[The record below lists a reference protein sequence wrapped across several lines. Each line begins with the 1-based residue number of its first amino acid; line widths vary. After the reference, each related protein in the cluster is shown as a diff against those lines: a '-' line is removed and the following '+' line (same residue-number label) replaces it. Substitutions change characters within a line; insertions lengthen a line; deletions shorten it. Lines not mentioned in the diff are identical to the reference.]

1 MKSKGLAE
9 ILFKDIDKTVEFYE
23 KKYPDRNLPEGA
35 CVTRLGPSPTGF
47 IHLGNLYGA
56 FVDERVAHLSEG
68 VFYLRIE
75 DTDDKRYVEGA
86 TKKLIEMLDFFGV
99 RFDEGKLA
107 SSEKGEYS
115 PYVQSERGEIYKC
128 IVKEMVE
135 KGFAYPCFITE
146 EESQKIREEQEKN
159 KVTPGIYGE
168 YALDRDLDIDEV
180 SKRIDEG
187 RPYVI
192 RLKSD
197 GKAPDMSNHESQ
209 SSGVDRI
216 HVQDAIRGNISMP
229 KNFQDIVLLK
239 QNGMPT
245 YHLAH
250 VCDDHFMRTTHVIR
264 GEEWLS
270 TLPIHIELFEKL
282 GWKPPVYCHTAQL
295 MKIDESGSK
304 RKLSKR
310 KDPELSLD
318 YYNEQGYHPDAVRE
332 YLMTILNSDFEEWR
346 KENPDE
352 SIETF
357 DFKLSK
363 MSKSGALFDIMKL
376 RDISK
381 DVMFRKSPD
390 EIYSFL
396 KKWAET
402 SEESYEYMFNDAEYL
417 KKIIDIGRVDKKP
430 RKDLVYA
437 KQIVEQI
444 SYFFDELFEIRDKIP
459 SEVSIE
465 DEREIIKRY
474 LASHNHDDDKS
485 EWFSK
490 IRDIAEELGYAKKP
504 KDYKKNP
511 EEFKGHVG
519 HVSSVIR
526 IALTGK
532 AISPDIWEIQQ
543 IMGKEKTEKRL
554 RAFLEECGN

>member
-1 MKSKGLAE
+1 MKSKELAE
-9 ILFKDIDKTVEFYE
+9 ILFKDIYKTVEFYE

-474 LASHNHDDDKS
+474 LASYNHDDDKS

>member
-1 MKSKGLAE
+1 
-9 ILFKDIDKTVEFYE
+9 
-23 KKYPDRNLPEGA
+23 
-35 CVTRLGPSPTGF
+35 
-47 IHLGNLYGA
+47 
-56 FVDERVAHLSEG
+56 
-68 VFYLRIE
+68 
-75 DTDDKRYVEGA
+75 
-86 TKKLIEMLDFFGV
+86 
-99 RFDEGKLA
+99 
-107 SSEKGEYS
+107 
-115 PYVQSERGEIYKC
+115 
-128 IVKEMVE
+128 
-135 KGFAYPCFITE
+135 
-146 EESQKIREEQEKN
+146 
-159 KVTPGIYGE
+159 
-168 YALDRDLDIDEV
+168 
-180 SKRIDEG
+180 
-187 RPYVI
+187 
-192 RLKSD
+192 
-197 GKAPDMSNHESQ
+197 
-209 SSGVDRI
+209 
-216 HVQDAIRGNISMP
+216 
-229 KNFQDIVLLK
+229 
-239 QNGMPT
+239 
-245 YHLAH
+245 
-250 VCDDHFMRTTHVIR
+250 
-264 GEEWLS
+264 
-270 TLPIHIELFEKL
+270 
-282 GWKPPVYCHTAQL
+282 
-295 MKIDESGSK
+295 
-304 RKLSKR
+304 
-310 KDPELSLD
+310 
-318 YYNEQGYHPDAVRE
+318 
-332 YLMTILNSDFEEWR
+332 MTILNSDFEEWR

-474 LASHNHDDDKS
+474 LASYNHDDDKS

-490 IRDIAEELGYAKKP
+490 IRDIAEELGYTKKP

>member
-474 LASHNHDDDKS
+474 LASYNHDDDKS

>member
-1 MKSKGLAE
+1 MKYKGLAE

-474 LASHNHDDDKS
+474 LASYNHDDDKS

>member
-346 KENPDE
+346 NENPDE

-474 LASHNHDDDKS
+474 LASYNHDDDKS